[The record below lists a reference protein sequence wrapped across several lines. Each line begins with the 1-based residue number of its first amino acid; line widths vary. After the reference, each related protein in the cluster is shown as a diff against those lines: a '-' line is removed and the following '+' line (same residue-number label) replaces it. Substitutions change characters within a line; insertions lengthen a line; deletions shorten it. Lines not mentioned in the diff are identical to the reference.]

1 MIIVIVVTAVILS
14 IYSAWHFYKSNCCP
28 SCKAYQPV
36 VYVHP
41 KFGMHQDDKY
51 TCMSCHHSWREPF
64 HGPY

>member
-1 MIIVIVVTAVILS
+1 MITVIVVTAVILS
-14 IYSAWHFYKSNCCP
+14 IYLAWHFYKSNCCP

-51 TCMSCHHSWREPF
+51 
-64 HGPY
+64 